1 MDADEVTM
9 KQWYVFLALLLTL
22 SGCGLITSSVSQLAD
37 LPSLDQNDNKVTLTL
52 PSLVLVEGGSLLVVL
67 NTSTEL
73 EVGASLAWTITG
85 TDAATTFTGIS
96 GTVLFSGGQ
105 AGSFSIVSID
115 DALVNGT
122 RNFTL
127 QMVLTGSAMTLA
139 NSSFSIQVTDNDVR
153 PTITLAALATVTS
166 ANVST
171 YGMSGTCSSNAQN
184 VVVAITD
191 GVHTVT
197 PSPQPT
203 CLAGVWSL
211 SNLDL
216 TSLNE
221 GSLSVTVDHADSAG
235 NTAVQ
240 IVRALFKDTL
250 PPSVPSLVIDGVS
263 KASLTE
269 SPVITFTGALQADL
283 DHYEIQ
289 VKNLNTSAV
298 MKTWATFVSGNVVTG
313 LTLTSET
320 VYFVEVRSVDTYG
333 NVSTAGSSD
342 GWIADTSGPTAPT
355 GLAITYQ
362 SLKLDSTGPL
372 SIVTYGTDAGVGVQK
387 TQVRLVTAADVVV
400 KDWVD
405 NALNISYQENTW
417 NGFAGV
423 TLVAAAGYK
432 IQARSIDNLSNVGAV
447 AELAFTAKTCP
458 VNYVPVY
465 PLVTRPTGNFPM
477 YPYPTSS
484 VCVAKFEM
492 KATDG
497 AGTLSNGGNGNVTYS
512 TAYHAAS
519 RPDGTPWI
527 KMTQVRAANR
537 CVDIGQALITNGQW
551 QTMARHIASTP
562 SNWSTGTVLSG
573 YLNVGNYTDGVSA
586 TAVAD
591 GLAFGTMKTLAAS
604 SASVAFSDSN
614 GYVGTRAAP
623 LFAGK
628 RTHTLPWGDVIWD
641 LGGNAM
647 ETMRDYMPANQ
658 WMTLPANTYTA
669 NLTGTFVDHFGLSGP
684 FTGCVDIDD
693 AVDNWDQVGN
703 KCTLGAAIVPTASD
717 AWDLAINR
725 GSHYSNGGD
734 NGIFKVDTM
743 DGTTDTLNY
752 GGFRCVIEN
761 P

>member
-1 MDADEVTM
+1 M

-52 PSLVLVEGGSLLVVL
+52 PPLVLVEGGSLLVVL

-73 EVGASLAWTITG
+73 EVGASLDWTITG
-85 TDAATTFTGIS
+85 TDAATTFTGTA
-96 GTVLFSGGQ
+96 GTVSLAGGL

-115 DALVNGT
+115 DVLVNGT

-127 QMVLTGSAMTLA
+127 QMALTGSTLTLA

-171 YGMSGTCSSNAQN
+171 YSMSGTCSANAQD

-203 CLAGVWSL
+203 CLAGTWSL
-211 SNLDL
+211 ANLDL

-221 GSLSVTVDHADSAG
+221 GSLSVTVDHADAAG

-250 PPSVPSLVIDGVS
+250 PPSVPSLVIDGAS

-298 MKTWATFVSGNVVTG
+298 MKTWATFVSGNVVSG
-313 LTLTSET
+313 LSLTSEV

-333 NVSTAGSSD
+333 NVSAAGSSD

-355 GLAITYQ
+355 GLAISYQ
-362 SLKLDSTGPL
+362 SLKLNSTGPL
-372 SIVTYGTDAGVGVQK
+372 SIATYGTDAGVGVQK
-387 TQVRLVTAADVVV
+387 TQVRLVTAADAVV

-405 NALNISYQENTW
+405 NALNTSYQEDTW

-465 PLVTRPTGNFPM
+465 PLATRPTGNFPT
-477 YPYPTSS
+477 YPYPTTS

-497 AGTLSNGGNGNVTYS
+497 AGTLSNGGNGNVNYS
-512 TAYHAAS
+512 AAFHAAS

-537 CVDIGQALITNGQW
+537 CADIGQALITNAQW

-562 SNWSTGTVLSG
+562 TNWSTGTVLSG
-573 YLNVGNYTDGVSA
+573 YLNIGNYSDWLST

-591 GLAFGTMKTLAAS
+591 GLQFGTMKTLAS
-604 SASVAFSDSN
+604 SSSTVAFSDSN
-614 GYVGTRAAP
+614 PYVGLKASP

-628 RTHTLPWGDVIWD
+628 RTHEFPWGDVIWD
-641 LGGNAM
+641 LGGNAT
-647 ETMRDYMPANQ
+647 ETMRDIVPANQ
-658 WMTLPANTYTA
+658 WITLPTQTPIV
-669 NLTGTFVDHFGLSGP
+669 NLTGSLIDLFG
-684 FTGCVDIDD
+684 FTGSVTSCVDIDD
-693 AVDNWDQVGN
+693 VVDNWDQVGN
-703 KCTLGAAIVPTASD
+703 KCTAGVAILPTASD
-717 AWDLAINR
+717 AWDLSINR
-725 GSHYSNGGD
+725 GSHYANGAD